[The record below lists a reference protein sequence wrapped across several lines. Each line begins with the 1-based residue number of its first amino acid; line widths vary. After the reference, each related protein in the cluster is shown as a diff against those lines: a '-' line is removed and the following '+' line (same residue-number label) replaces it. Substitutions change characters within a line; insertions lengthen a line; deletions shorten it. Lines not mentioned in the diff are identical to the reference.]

1 MSEPQASV
9 VLHPIS
15 PLGPESSITRSFT
28 LSNSNPIFE
37 IGRSSKREVKNRTP
51 AKDNGWFDSRVMSRD
66 HAELGFNMDNEVS
79 SHYLPF
85 SSFPRRMGYAEPRYS
100 QKMIYIRD
108 FGSTHG
114 TWLNNIKL
122 VTDEATPLLN
132 GDILR
137 FGIDVDRGDEEFP
150 ALSVRCGVSWS
161 QPISDLEISPCDPS
175 DMLYNQTADPAPT
188 APESKQASELRPS
201 STTNTFC
208 VPDDDESDAGEIK
221 VNQISPFKIGDG
233 DITVIYDES
242 KQDSHPT
249 SHRHEL
255 SLNSGLHG
263 SECEEAF
270 PMESSHE
277 DYSESS
283 NGEDSEFDSD
293 PSSFSQVS
301 DSEEEGEPFNYLDF
315 RYPISDDEIS
325 GSVDGSDVN
334 SQADFEDDY
343 SVGQD
348 EDEEDCI
355 DPSMLTHED
364 NVPLPS
370 VDGAVHSFTGAMH
383 NFTTSGVIP
392 KPLFKA
398 EVQEQGPGSVQN
410 QHIFFSSPFPL
421 TPITPVLDHKRE
433 EDDGSQRLGRLSIRD
448 MLNNYQDGP
457 FAGPSDSASKDSS
470 LEEDVVAESSSP
482 APLKRKASE
491 MESQDA
497 QILESI
503 MPPSEKLDLETISQS
518 QVAEAIS
525 SALSESP
532 ESEPPKKRVKATHDT
547 SNNIASYTATA
558 VISALLGGLGTIA
571 ILAALPAEYFQ

>member
-1 MSEPQASV
+1 
-9 VLHPIS
+9 
-15 PLGPESSITRSFT
+15 
-28 LSNSNPIFE
+28 
-37 IGRSSKREVKNRTP
+37 
-51 AKDNGWFDSRVMSRD
+51 
-66 HAELGFNMDNEVS
+66 
-79 SHYLPF
+79 
-85 SSFPRRMGYAEPRYS
+85 
-100 QKMIYIRD
+100 
-108 FGSTHG
+108 
-114 TWLNNIKL
+114 
-122 VTDEATPLLN
+122 
-132 GDILR
+132 
-137 FGIDVDRGDEEFP
+137 
-150 ALSVRCGVSWS
+150 
-161 QPISDLEISPCDPS
+161 
-175 DMLYNQTADPAPT
+175 MLYKQTADPAPI
-188 APESKQASELRPS
+188 APESKQTSELRPS

-221 VNQISPFKIGDG
+221 VNQIPPFKIGDG

-242 KQDSHPT
+242 NQEGHQT
-249 SHRHEL
+249 SHRHDL

-277 DYSESS
+277 YYSESS
-283 NGEDSEFDSD
+283 HGEDSEFDSD

-301 DSEEEGEPFNYLDF
+301 DSEEEGEHFNYFDL

-325 GSVDGSDVN
+325 SSVNGSDVN
-334 SQADFEDDY
+334 SQADFEDEY

-355 DPSMLTHED
+355 DPSMLTHEE
-364 NVPLPS
+364 NVVPPS
-370 VDGAVHSFTGAMH
+370 VDGAVHSFTGAMQ

-398 EVQEQGPGSVQN
+398 EVQEQGPSSVQN
-410 QHIFFSSPFPL
+410 QHIFFPSPFPL
-421 TPITPVLDHKRE
+421 TPITPILDHKRE

-457 FAGPSDSASKDSS
+457 FAGPSDSVSKDSS
-470 LEEDVVAESSSP
+470 LKEDVVTESSSP
-482 APLKRKASE
+482 ALLKRKASE

-497 QILESI
+497 QILESM